1 MEHYRKINKGK
12 KVLEENR
19 NNTDRKGWNITER
32 LMQEHTISKIKR
44 GMVVMKK
51 SDIFFSR
58 KSIKIKLLF
67 TNIFPK
73 PKHMLLMLQRIS
85 LMDGFI
91 GDSNICV
98 NLRKKR
104 HT

>member
-51 SDIFFSR
+51 SDIFFHVKVLRLNYYSPTYF
-58 KSIKIKLLF
+58 L
-67 TNIFPK
+67 N
-73 PKHMLLMLQRIS
+73 Q
-85 LMDGFI
+85 
-91 GDSNICV
+91 NICC
-98 NLRKKR
+98 
-104 HT
+104 